1 MRQTPAKPEAVQS
14 SDRSWQAIRLVFPF
28 FRQYRLQLIL
38 GFLSLLA
45 VNGLQL
51 VIPRIIKHA
60 VDGLQNV
67 KADEATLLQYGIL
80 IFGLAVCIAVFRF
93 GWRIMILGFSRHLE
107 KDFRNWLFTHL
118 LTLDRIFFQRRT
130 TGEIM
135 AMATNDLAAVQLAG
149 GMGLVA
155 FADAMVLSIAAL
167 SFMAYIH
174 PGLTLIAIVP
184 MPLLV
189 LITRILSRRLHKFFR
204 KVQEQFSK
212 LTEFAR
218 TSINSVAMIKAYT
231 LEENQVKRFDGM
243 GKEYVMDNL
252 RLARVQGT
260 LFPVSGLIANTSML
274 LVILFGGRLTI
285 QGSISIGDFV
295 AFTSYL
301 FMLTWPM
308 MALGWVTN
316 LFQRGVTSLNR
327 IQSVLDERTVFK
339 SPPAAES
346 LPGKINAIK
355 VTDLSF
361 SYPGQ
366 EKPILEDISIQVNQG
381 IFGIVGRTGS
391 GKTTL
396 CNLLA
401 RLYPVKNKTVYW
413 NGIDVNNLDLA
424 GVRKSIALVPQDI
437 TVFSNTVQANITM
450 GNPNATVEEI
460 IAVTRAAAI
469 HEEIE
474 TLPEGYDTRIGEKGV
489 KLSGG
494 QRQRIALAR
503 ALLSDRPVIIIDD
516 GLSAVDIETEHEII
530 NSIRPFTEGRICIV
544 VSHRLA
550 PLAQADHLI
559 VMDRGKVVAQ
569 GEHDYLLR
577 QNKFYATIYE
587 YQTSREGI
595 KGSRVKELK
604 VSRIQGFQGS
614 RVKKI
619 KETKS

>member
-1 MRQTPAKPEAVQS
+1 MNN
-14 SDRSWQAIRLVFPF
+14 SWQAVRLVFPF
-28 FRQYRLQLIL
+28 FRQYRLQLII

-60 VDGLQNV
+60 VDSLQN
-67 KADEATLLQYGIL
+67 AEATQASLLQYGIL

-93 GWRIMILGFSRHLE
+93 GWRYLILGFSRHLE
-107 KDFRNWLFTHL
+107 KDLRNWLFSHL
-118 LTLDRIFFQRRT
+118 LTLDRIFFQRKT

-135 AMATNDLAAVQLAG
+135 ALATNDLAAVQLAG

-155 FADAMVLSIAAL
+155 FADALVLSLAAF

-189 LITRILSRRLHKFFR
+189 LLTRFLSGRLHRYFR

-218 TSINSVAMIKAYT
+218 TSINSMRMIKAYT
-231 LEENQVKRFDGM
+231 LEESQAAKFDAM
-243 GKEYVMDNL
+243 GKEYVQDNL
-252 RLARVQGT
+252 HLAKVQGT

-274 LVILFGGRLTI
+274 LVLLFGGRLTI
-285 QGSISIGDFV
+285 QGIITIGDFV

-316 LFQRGVTSLNR
+316 LFQRGATSLQR
-327 IQSVLDERTVFK
+327 IQNILEEKPVFIAPSNPRPVPENVSSITVT
-339 SPPAAES
+339 
-346 LPGKINAIK
+346 N
-355 VTDLSF
+355 LSF

-366 EKPILEDISIQVNQG
+366 HDPILKDISLEVQQG
-381 IFGIVGRTGS
+381 ILGIVGKTGS

-396 CNLLA
+396 CHLLA
-401 RLYPVKNKTVYW
+401 RLYPVAVETVSW
-413 NGIDVNNLDLA
+413 NGIDVNKLDLNEM
-424 GVRKSIALVPQDI
+424 RKRIAVVPQDI
-437 TVFSNTVQANITM
+437 MVFSDTVRTNIAM
-450 GNPNATVEEI
+450 GKPGASREEI
-460 IAVTRAAAI
+460 ESVAGAAAI
-469 HEEIE
+469 HAEIDA
-474 TLPEGYDTRIGEKGV
+474 LPNGYETRIGEKGV

-503 ALLSDRPVIIIDD
+503 ALLSDRPIIIIDD
-516 GLSAVDIETEHEII
+516 GLSAVDIETEQEII
-530 NSIRPFTEGRICIV
+530 SSMRPFTKDRLCII

-550 PLAQADHLI
+550 PLAQADQLI
-559 VMDRGKVVAQ
+559 VMEKGRIVARGNH
-569 GEHDYLLR
+569 EYLLQENR
-577 QNKFYATIYE
+577 FYATIYA
-587 YQTSREGI
+587 YQTSRMG
-595 KGSRVKELK
+595 KD
-604 VSRIQGFQGS
+604 
-614 RVKKI
+614 
-619 KETKS
+619 

>member
-1 MRQTPAKPEAVQS
+1 M
-14 SDRSWQAIRLVFPF
+14 DNSWQAIRLVFPF
-28 FRQYRLQLIL
+28 FRQYKLRLTI

-60 VDGLQNV
+60 VDSLQSAEV
-67 KADEATLLQYGIL
+67 SQASLLRYGIM

-93 GWRIMILGFSRHLE
+93 GWRFMILGFSRHLE
-107 KDFRNWLFTHL
+107 KDFRNWLFSHL
-118 LTLDRIFFQRRT
+118 LTLDRIFFQRKT

-135 AMATNDLAAVQLAG
+135 ALATNDLAAVQLAG

-155 FADAMVLSIAAL
+155 FVDAFVLSIAAL

-184 MPLLV
+184 MPLLA
-189 LITRILSRRLHKFFR
+189 LLTRFLSGRLHRYFR

-218 TSINSVAMIKAYT
+218 TSINSIRMIKVYT
-231 LEENQVKRFDGM
+231 LEENQTGRFDAM
-243 GKEYVMDNL
+243 GKEYVSDNL
-252 RLARVQGT
+252 RLARVHGT
-260 LFPVSGLIANTSML
+260 LFPVSGFIANSSML
-274 LVILFGGRLTI
+274 LVLLFGGRLTI
-285 QGSISIGDFV
+285 NGSITIGDFV

-316 LFQRGVTSLNR
+316 LFQRGVTSLQR
-327 IQSVLDERTVFK
+327 IQNILEERSVFAAPSNPQQVPEKISSITV
-339 SPPAAES
+339 ANLA
-346 LPGKINAIK
+346 
-355 VTDLSF
+355 F

-366 EKPILEDISIQVNQG
+366 HDPVLDDVSMDVQQG
-381 IFGIVGRTGS
+381 ILGIVGKTGS

-396 CNLLA
+396 CHLLA
-401 RLYPVKNKTVYW
+401 RLYPVETGTVLW
-413 NGIDVNNLDLA
+413 NGIDVNNLDLTE
-424 GVRKSIALVPQDI
+424 VRKRIALVPQDI
-437 TVFSNTVQANITM
+437 TVFSDTVRVNIAM
-450 GNPNATVEEI
+450 GKPGASQEEI
-460 IAVTRAAAI
+460 EAVARAAAI
-469 HEEIE
+469 HAEIDV
-474 TLPEGYDTRIGEKGV
+474 LPEGYATRIGEKGV

-530 NSIRPFTEGRICIV
+530 RSIRPFIKDRICII

-550 PLAQADHLI
+550 PLAQADQLI
-559 VMDRGKVVAQ
+559 VMEKGKIVTRGDH
-569 GEHDYLLR
+569 EYLLR
-577 QNKFYATIYE
+577 ENKFYATIYE
-587 YQTSREGI
+587 YQTSRMG
-595 KGSRVKELK
+595 KG
-604 VSRIQGFQGS
+604 
-614 RVKKI
+614 
-619 KETKS
+619 

>member
-1 MRQTPAKPEAVQS
+1 VQQAPEKPKPGKRM
-14 SDRSWQAIRLVFPF
+14 DNSWQAVRLVFPF
-28 FRQYRLQLIL
+28 FRQYRLQLII

-60 VDGLQNV
+60 IDSLQN
-67 KADEATLLQYGIL
+67 AEASQASLLQYGTM

-93 GWRIMILGFSRHLE
+93 GWRYMILGFSRHLE
-107 KDFRNWLFTHL
+107 KDFRNWLFSHL
-118 LTLDRIFFQRRT
+118 LTLDRTFFQRKT

-135 AMATNDLAAVQLAG
+135 ALATNDLAAVQLAG

-155 FADAMVLSIAAL
+155 FVDALVLSIAAF

-184 MPLLV
+184 MPLLA
-189 LITRILSRRLHKFFR
+189 LLTRFLSGRLHRYFR

-212 LTEFAR
+212 LTEFSR
-218 TSINSVAMIKAYT
+218 TSINSIRMIKAYT
-231 LEENQVKRFDGM
+231 LEENQAGKFDAM
-243 GKEYVMDNL
+243 GREYVLDNL
-252 RLARVQGT
+252 RLAKVQGT

-274 LVILFGGRLTI
+274 LVLLFGGRLTI
-285 QGSISIGDFV
+285 QGSITIGDFV

-316 LFQRGVTSLNR
+316 LFQRGVTSLQR
-327 IQSVLDERTVFK
+327 IQSVLEERSVFTAPSNPEPVPENVGSITVT
-339 SPPAAES
+339 
-346 LPGKINAIK
+346 N
-355 VTDLSF
+355 LSF

-366 EKPILEDISIQVNQG
+366 HDPILEDISMDVQQG
-381 IFGIVGRTGS
+381 ILGIVGRTGS

-396 CNLLA
+396 CHLLA
-401 RLYPVKNKTVYW
+401 RLYPVEKETIFW
-413 NGIDVNNLDLA
+413 NGTDVNSLDLTE
-424 GVRKSIALVPQDI
+424 VRKRIAMVPQDI
-437 TVFSNTVQANITM
+437 TVFSDTVRTNIAM
-450 GNPNATVEEI
+450 GNPGASQAEI
-460 IAVTRAAAI
+460 ESVARAAAI
-469 HEEIE
+469 HAEIDA
-474 TLPEGYDTRIGEKGV
+474 LPKGYATRIGEKGV

-530 NSIRPFTEGRICIV
+530 SSMRPFIKDRLCII

-550 PLAQADHLI
+550 PLAQADQLI
-559 VMDRGKVVAQ
+559 VMEKGRIVARGNH
-569 GEHDYLLR
+569 EYLQQENR
-577 QNKFYATIYE
+577 FYSTIYE
-587 YQTSREGI
+587 YQTSR
-595 KGSRVKELK
+595 KE
-604 VSRIQGFQGS
+604 RG
-614 RVKKI
+614 
-619 KETKS
+619 

>member
-1 MRQTPAKPEAVQS
+1 M
-14 SDRSWQAIRLVFPF
+14 DNSWQAIRLVFPF
-28 FRQYRLQLIL
+28 FRQYKLRLAI

-60 VDGLQNV
+60 VDSLQSAEV
-67 KADEATLLQYGIL
+67 SQASLLRYGIM

-93 GWRIMILGFSRHLE
+93 GWRFMILGFSRHLE
-107 KDFRNWLFTHL
+107 KDFRNWLFSHL
-118 LTLDRIFFQRRT
+118 LTLDRIFFQRKT

-135 AMATNDLAAVQLAG
+135 ALATNDLAAVQLAG

-155 FADAMVLSIAAL
+155 FVDAFVLSIAAL

-184 MPLLV
+184 MPLLA
-189 LITRILSRRLHKFFR
+189 LLTRFLSGRLHRYFR

-218 TSINSVAMIKAYT
+218 TSINSIRMIKVYT
-231 LEENQVKRFDGM
+231 LEENQTGRFDAM
-243 GKEYVMDNL
+243 GKEYVSDNL
-252 RLARVQGT
+252 RLARVHGT
-260 LFPVSGLIANTSML
+260 LFPVSGFIANSSML
-274 LVILFGGRLTI
+274 LVLLFGGRLTI
-285 QGSISIGDFV
+285 NGSITIGDFV

-316 LFQRGVTSLNR
+316 LFQRGVTSLQR
-327 IQSVLDERTVFK
+327 IQNILEERSVFAAPSNPQQVPEKISSITV
-339 SPPAAES
+339 ANLA
-346 LPGKINAIK
+346 
-355 VTDLSF
+355 F

-366 EKPILEDISIQVNQG
+366 HDPVLDAVSMDVQQG
-381 IFGIVGRTGS
+381 ILGIVGKTGS

-396 CNLLA
+396 CHLLA
-401 RLYPVKNKTVYW
+401 RLYPVEKGTVSW
-413 NGIDVNNLDLA
+413 NGIDINSLDLTE
-424 GVRKSIALVPQDI
+424 VRKRIALVPQDI
-437 TVFSNTVQANITM
+437 TVFSDTVRVNIAM
-450 GNPNATVEEI
+450 GKPGASQEEI
-460 IAVTRAAAI
+460 EAVARAAAI
-469 HEEIE
+469 HAEIDV
-474 TLPEGYDTRIGEKGV
+474 LPEGYATRIGEKGV

-530 NSIRPFTEGRICIV
+530 RSIRPFIKDRICII

-550 PLAQADHLI
+550 PLAQADQLI
-559 VMDRGKVVAQ
+559 VMEKGKIVTRGDH
-569 GEHDYLLR
+569 EYLLR
-577 QNKFYATIYE
+577 ENKFYATIYE
-587 YQTSREGI
+587 YQTSRMG
-595 KGSRVKELK
+595 KD
-604 VSRIQGFQGS
+604 
-614 RVKKI
+614 
-619 KETKS
+619 

>member
-1 MRQTPAKPEAVQS
+1 MHQTPEKSQS
-14 SDRSWQAIRLVFPF
+14 RQGMDNSWQAVRLVFPF
-28 FRQYRLQLIL
+28 FKQYRFRLVI

-67 KADEATLLQYGIL
+67 EVSQSGLLKYGVM
-80 IFGLAVCIAVFRF
+80 IFALALCIGVFRF
-93 GWRIMILGFSRHLE
+93 GWRVLILGFSRHLE
-107 KDFRNWLFTHL
+107 KDFRNWLFSHL
-118 LTLDRIFFQRRT
+118 LTLDRIFFQRKT

-135 AMATNDLAAVQLAG
+135 ALATNDLAAVQLAG

-155 FADAMVLSIAAL
+155 FADALVLSIAAL

-184 MPLLV
+184 MPLLA
-189 LITRILSRRLHKFFR
+189 LLTRFLSGRLHKYFR

-218 TSINSVAMIKAYT
+218 TSINSILMIKAYT
-231 LEENQVKRFDGM
+231 LEGSQAGRFDAM
-243 GKEYVMDNL
+243 GKEYVQDNL
-252 RLARVQGT
+252 RLAKVQGT

-274 LVILFGGRLTI
+274 LVLLFGGRLTI
-285 QGSISIGDFV
+285 QGSITIGDFV

-316 LFQRGVTSLNR
+316 LFQRGATSLHR
-327 IQSVLDERTVFK
+327 IQSILEKRTVFVAL
-339 SPPAAES
+339 SNPEPVPE
-346 LPGKINAIK
+346 KISSIRVANLA
-355 VTDLSF
+355 F

-366 EKPILEDISIQVNQG
+366 DESVLEDISMDIQQG
-381 IFGIVGRTGS
+381 ILGIVGKTGS

-396 CNLLA
+396 CHLLA
-401 RLYPVKNKTVYW
+401 RLYPVEKGTVFW
-413 NGIDVNNLDLA
+413 NGIDVNSLDLTEM
-424 GVRKSIALVPQDI
+424 RKKIALVPQDI
-437 TVFSNTVQANITM
+437 TVFSDTVRSNITM
-450 GNPNATVEEI
+450 GKPGASQEEI
-460 IAVTRAAAI
+460 EAVARAAAI
-469 HEEIE
+469 HAEIDA
-474 TLPEGYDTRIGEKGV
+474 LPEGYETRIGEKGV

-503 ALLSDRPVIIIDD
+503 ALLSDRQVIIVDD

-530 NSIRPFTEGRICIV
+530 GAMRPFTKDRLCVI

-550 PLAQADHLI
+550 PLAQADQLI
-559 VMDRGKVVAQ
+559 VMEKGKIVVK
-569 GEHDYLLR
+569 GDHEYLLQENR
-577 QNKFYATIYE
+577 FYATIYE
-587 YQTSREGI
+587 YQTSRME
-595 KGSRVKELK
+595 KE
-604 VSRIQGFQGS
+604 
-614 RVKKI
+614 
-619 KETKS
+619 